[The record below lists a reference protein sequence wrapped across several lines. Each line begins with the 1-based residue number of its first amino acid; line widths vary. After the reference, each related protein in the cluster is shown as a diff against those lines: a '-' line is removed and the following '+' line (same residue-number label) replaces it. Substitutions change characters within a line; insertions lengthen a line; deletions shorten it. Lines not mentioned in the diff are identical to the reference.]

1 MPTALEFND
10 ISKLYHLGRINSQYF
25 SDEFSRWWTMK
36 VRRKEDPLLKVGET
50 NDCSHKGESD
60 YVWALKDINF
70 KVEQGDVVGIIGKNG
85 AGKSTLLKILSQI
98 TSPTTGTI
106 KINGRI
112 GSLLEV
118 GTGFHSEMT
127 GRENIFLNGAIL
139 GMRRQEIA
147 KKLDEIVDFSGC
159 ERYIDT
165 PVKRYSSGMKTR
177 LGFAVAATLDP
188 EILVVDEVL
197 AVGDAEFREKAIDKM
212 RELSRTEGR
221 TVLFVSHSMAS
232 VKKLCKTGVVL
243 KNGRMDYIGNI
254 DGAIDHYLM
263 RNQVLEMDAAFPQAT
278 VRGGNGALRFQYIRL
293 LSKNGVERSVFEVGE
308 ECIIEVGYQA
318 TAALKVCNQSRITV
332 SIMSSSTKHVVAW
345 LSSSIFADKI
355 DTNSSTIQFRI
366 PQLMLSEAVYQ
377 IKLYAYVDDE
387 AADEIFDAA
396 QLEVLYHDY
405 FGTGKVPIKNVS
417 FVGHTILDYSVSW
430 SGAKSRII

>member
-1 MPTALEFND
+1 MSTALEFNN
-10 ISKLYHLGRINSQYF
+10 ISKLYHLGKINSQYF

-36 VRRKEDPLLKVGET
+36 VRRKEDPFLKVGET

-197 AVGDAEFREKAIDKM
+197 AVGDVEFREKAIDKM
-212 RELSRTEGR
+212 RELSQTEGR
-221 TVLFVSHSMAS
+221 TVLFVSHNM
-232 VKKLCKTGVVL
+232 VNIRKLCKTGIVL

-308 ECIIEVGYQA
+308 ECIIEVGYQ
-318 TAALKVCNQSRITV
+318 TTEALKVCSQSRITV
-332 SIMSSSTKHVVAW
+332 SIMYSSTKQVVAW
-345 LSSSIFADKI
+345 LSSSMFVNKI
-355 DTNSSTIQFRI
+355 DTNSSTIRFRI
-366 PQLMLSEAVYQ
+366 PKLMLTEGIYQ
-377 IKLYAYVDDE
+377 LKLYVSVDSQ

-396 QLEVLYHDY
+396 QLEIVYQDY
-405 FGTGKVPIKNVS
+405 FGTGKVPLRDVS
-417 FVGHTILDYSVSW
+417 TVGHSFLDYAVIW
-430 SGAKSRII
+430 K

>member
-36 VRRKEDPLLKVGET
+36 VRRKEDPFQKVGET
-50 NDCSHKGESD
+50 NDCSHKGESN

-118 GTGFHSEMT
+118 GTGFHPEMT

-197 AVGDAEFREKAIDKM
+197 AVGDVEFREKAIDKM
-212 RELSRTEGR
+212 RELSQTEGR
-221 TVLFVSHSMAS
+221 TVLFVSHNIPS
-232 VKKLCKTGVVL
+232 VRNLCKTGVVL

-263 RNQVLEMDAAFPQAT
+263 RNQVVEPDAAFPQAT
-278 VRGGNGALRFQYIRL
+278 VRGGNGALKFQYIRL

-308 ECIIEVGYQA
+308 ECAVEVGYQA
-318 TAALKVCNQSRITV
+318 TEALKVCNQSRITV

-345 LSSSIFADKI
+345 LSSSMFVNKI
-355 DTNSSTIQFRI
+355 DTNSSTIRFRI
-366 PQLMLSEAVYQ
+366 PKLMLTEGIYQ
-377 IKLYAYVDDE
+377 LKLYVSVDSQ

-396 QLEVLYHDY
+396 QLEIVYQDY
-405 FGTGKVPIKNVS
+405 FGTGKVPLRDVS
-417 FVGHTILDYSVSW
+417 TVGHSFLDYAVIW
-430 SGAKSRII
+430 K

>member
-10 ISKLYHLGRINSQYF
+10 VSKLYHLGKINSRYF
-25 SDEFSRWWTMK
+25 SDELSRWWTMK
-36 VRRKEDPLLKVGET
+36 VRRKEDPFLKVGET

-118 GTGFHSEMT
+118 GTGFHPEMT
-127 GRENIFLNGAIL
+127 GRENIFINGAIL

-147 KKLDEIVDFSGC
+147 QKLDEIVDFSGC

-177 LGFAVAATLDP
+177 LGFAVASHLEP
-188 EILVVDEVL
+188 EILIVDEVL
-197 AVGDAEFREKAIDKM
+197 AVGDIEFREKAIDKM

-221 TVLFVSHSMAS
+221 TVLFVSHNMLN
-232 VKKLCKTGVVL
+232 VKQLCRTGVVL
-243 KNGRMDYIGNI
+243 KNGRMDYLGNI

-263 RNQVLEMDAAFPQAT
+263 RNQVVEPDAAFPHAT
-278 VRGGNGALRFQYIRL
+278 ERGGNGDLRFRYIRL

-308 ECIIEVGYQA
+308 ECIIEVGYSA
-318 TAALKVCNQSRITV
+318 TDRLSVCKQSRITL
-332 SIMSSSTKHVVAW
+332 SIVASSTKQVVAW
-345 LSSSIFADKI
+345 LSSSMFADKI
-355 DTNSSTIQFRI
+355 DANSTTMQFRI
-366 PQLMLSEAVYQ
+366 PKLMLSEAVYNV
-377 IKLYAYVDDE
+377 KLYAELDGE
-387 AADEIFDAA
+387 SADEIFDAA
-396 QLEVLYHDY
+396 PLEVVYQDY
-405 FGTGKVPIKNVS
+405 FGTGKLPRQMKQVS
-417 FVGHTILDYSVSW
+417 FIGHTFLDY
-430 SGAKSRII
+430 GILCK

>member
-1 MPTALEFND
+1 MPTAIEFSNV
-10 ISKLYHLGRINSQYF
+10 SKLYHLGKVNSQYL
-25 SDEFSRWWTMK
+25 SLELQRWWTMK
-36 VRRKEDPLLKVGET
+36 VRRKEDPLLT
-50 NDCSHKGESD
+50 IDQINDLNAKSESH

-98 TSPTTGTI
+98 TSPTSGTI

-139 GMRRQEIA
+139 GMKRQEIA

-177 LGFAVAATLDP
+177 LGFAVAAHLDP
-188 EILVVDEVL
+188 EILVIDEVL
-197 AVGDAEFREKAIDKM
+197 AVGDAEFRENAIDKM
-212 RELSRTEGR
+212 RELNRTEGR
-221 TVLFVSHSMAS
+221 TVLFVSHNMVS

-243 KNGRMDYIGNI
+243 KNGKMDYLGNI

-263 RNQVLEMDAAFPQAT
+263 RNQVLELDAAFPQAT
-278 VRGGNGALRFQYIRL
+278 VRGGNGNLRFQYIRL

-318 TAALKVCNQSRITV
+318 TEALKVCNQSRITV
-332 SIMSSSTKHVVAW
+332 SIMSSSTKQVVAW
-345 LSSSIFADKI
+345 LSSSMFVNKI
-355 DTNSSTIQFRI
+355 DTNSSIIRFRI
-366 PQLMLSEAVYQ
+366 PKLMLTEGVYQ
-377 IKLYAYVDDE
+377 LKLYASVDSQ
-387 AADEIFDAA
+387 AVDEIFDAA
-396 QLEVLYHDY
+396 QLEVVYHDY
-405 FGTGKVPIKNVS
+405 FGTGKVPLKDVS
-417 FVGHTILDYSVSW
+417 FVGHTFLDYAISW
-430 SGAKSRII
+430 ENEG

>member
-1 MPTALEFND
+1 MTTALEFND
-10 ISKLYHLGRINSQYF
+10 VSKLYHLGKINSRYF

-36 VRRKEDPLLKVGET
+36 VRRKEDPFLSIDPI
-50 NDCSHKGESD
+50 NDLNAKGESD

-85 AGKSTLLKILSQI
+85 AGKSTLLKILSKI

-177 LGFAVAATLDP
+177 LGFAVAAHLEP

-197 AVGDAEFREKAIDKM
+197 AVGDIEFREKAIDKM

-221 TVLFVSHSMAS
+221 TVLFVSHSIPS
-232 VKKLCKTGVVL
+232 IRKLCKTGVVL
-243 KNGRMDYIGNI
+243 KNGRMDYLGNI

-263 RNQVLEMDAAFPQAT
+263 RNQVVEPDAAFPQAT
-278 VRGGNGALRFQYIRL
+278 ERGGNGNLRFKHIRL
-293 LSKNGVERSVFEVGE
+293 LSKSGVERSVFEVGE
-308 ECIIEVGYQA
+308 ECVIEVGYQA
-318 TAALKVCNQSRITV
+318 TEALKVCNQSRITV
-332 SIMSSSTKHVVAW
+332 SIMPSSTKQVVAW
-345 LSSSIFADKI
+345 LSSSMFADKI
-355 DTNSSTIQFRI
+355 DANSTKMQFRI
-366 PQLMLSEAVYQ
+366 PQLMLTESIYNV
-377 IKLYAYVDDE
+377 KLYASMNSE
-387 AADEIFDAA
+387 TADEIFDAA
-396 QLEVLYHDY
+396 QLEVVYHDY
-405 FGTGKVPIKNVS
+405 FGTGKVPLKHFSV
-417 FVGHTILDYSVSW
+417 VGHTFLDYDVSW
-430 SGAKSRII
+430 K

>member
-10 ISKLYHLGRINSQYF
+10 VSKLYHLGKINSRYF
-25 SDEFSRWWTMK
+25 SDEFLRWWTMK
-36 VRRKEDPLLKVGET
+36 VRRKEDPFLKVGET

-159 ERYIDT
+159 ERYLDT

-197 AVGDAEFREKAIDKM
+197 AVGDVEFREKAIDKM
-212 RELSRTEGR
+212 RELSQTEGR
-221 TVLFVSHSMAS
+221 TVLFVSHNMVSI
-232 VKKLCKTGVVL
+232 KKLCKTGVVL
-243 KNGRMDYIGNI
+243 KNGRMDYLGNI

-263 RNQVLEMDAAFPQAT
+263 RNQVLELDAAFPQAT
-278 VRGGNGALRFQYIRL
+278 VRGGNGALKFQYIRL
-293 LSKNGVERSVFEVGE
+293 MSKNGVERSVFEVGE
-308 ECIIEVGYQA
+308 ECIIEVGYQ
-318 TAALKVCNQSRITV
+318 TTEALKVCSQSRITV
-332 SIMSSSTKHVVAW
+332 SIMSSSTKQSVAW
-345 LSSSIFADKI
+345 LSSSLFADKI
-355 DTNSSTIQFRI
+355 DINSTKMQFRI
-366 PQLMLSEAVYQ
+366 PQLMLSEAVYNV
-377 IKLYAYVDDE
+377 KLFAELDGE
-387 AADEIFDAA
+387 SADEIFDAA

-405 FGTGKVPIKNVS
+405 FGTGKVPFKDFSV
-417 FVGHTILDYSVSW
+417 VGHTFLDYDISW
-430 SGAKSRII
+430 ENEG

>member
-10 ISKLYHLGRINSQYF
+10 ISKLYHLGKINSQYF
-25 SDEFSRWWTMK
+25 SDELSRWWTMK
-36 VRRKEDPLLKVGET
+36 VRRKEDPFLKVGET

-118 GTGFHSEMT
+118 GTGFHPEMT

-139 GMRRQEIA
+139 GMKRQEIA

-177 LGFAVAATLDP
+177 LGFAVAANLNP

-197 AVGDAEFREKAIDKM
+197 AVGDVEFREKAIGKM
-212 RELSRTEGR
+212 QELSQTEGR
-221 TVLFVSHSMAS
+221 TVLFVSHNMAS
-232 VKKLCKTGVVL
+232 IKKLCKTGVVL

-263 RNQVLEMDAAFPQAT
+263 RNQVLELDAAFPQAT
-278 VRGGNGALRFQYIRL
+278 VRGGNGALKFQYIRL

-318 TAALKVCNQSRITV
+318 TEALKVCNKSRITV
-332 SIMSSSTKHVVAW
+332 SIMSSSTKQRVAW
-345 LSSSIFADKI
+345 LSSSLFADKI
-355 DTNSSTIQFRI
+355 DTNSTVIRFHISK
-366 PQLMLSEAVYQ
+366 LMFTEGVYNV
-377 IKLYAYVDDE
+377 KLCAKVDE
-387 AADEIFDAA
+387 ELVDEIFDAA
-396 QLEVLYHDY
+396 QLEIIYSDY
-405 FGTGKVPIKNVS
+405 FGTGKRPLKDFSV
-417 FVGHTILDYSVSW
+417 VGHTFFDYDISW
-430 SGAKSRII
+430 KKEG

>member
-1 MPTALEFND
+1 MPTAIEFSNV
-10 ISKLYHLGRINSQYF
+10 SKLYHLGKVNSQYL
-25 SDEFSRWWTMK
+25 SLELQRWWTMK
-36 VRRKEDPLLKVGET
+36 VRRKEDPLLT
-50 NDCSHKGESD
+50 IDQINDLNAKSESH

-70 KVEQGDVVGIIGKNG
+70 KVEKGDVVGIIGKNG

-177 LGFAVAATLDP
+177 LGFAVASHLDP

-243 KNGRMDYIGNI
+243 KNGKMDYLGNI

-263 RNQVLEMDAAFPQAT
+263 RNQVVEPDAAFPQAT
-278 VRGGNGALRFQYIRL
+278 VRGGNGVLKFQYIRL

-308 ECIIEVGYQA
+308 ECVIEVGYQA
-318 TAALKVCNQSRITV
+318 VEALKVCSQSRITASV
-332 SIMSSSTKHVVAW
+332 MSSSTKQVVAW
-345 LSSSIFADKI
+345 LSSSMFADKI
-355 DTNSSTIQFRI
+355 DANSTKMQFRI
-366 PQLMLSEAVYQ
+366 PQLMLTEGIYNV
-377 IKLYAYVDDE
+377 KLYASMNSE
-387 AADEIFDAA
+387 TADEIFDAA
-396 QLEVLYHDY
+396 QLEVVYHDY
-405 FGTGKVPIKNVS
+405 FGTGKVPLKHFSV
-417 FVGHTILDYSVSW
+417 VGHTFLDYEVLW
-430 SGAKSRII
+430 K

>member
-10 ISKLYHLGRINSQYF
+10 VSKLYHLGKINSRYF

-36 VRRKEDPLLKVGET
+36 VRRKEDPFLSIDPI
-50 NDCSHKGESD
+50 NDLNAKGESD

-85 AGKSTLLKILSQI
+85 AGKSTLLKILSKI

-177 LGFAVAATLDP
+177 LGFAVAAHLEP

-243 KNGRMDYIGNI
+243 KNGKMDYLGNI
-254 DGAIDHYLM
+254 DGAIDRYLM
-263 RNQVLEMDAAFPQAT
+263 RNQVVEPDAAFPQAT
-278 VRGGNGALRFQYIRL
+278 VRGGNGVLKFQYIRL

-308 ECIIEVGYQA
+308 ECVIEVGYSA
-318 TAALKVCNQSRITV
+318 TDRLSVCKQSRITL
-332 SIMSSSTKHVVAW
+332 SIVSSSTKQVVAW
-345 LSSSIFADKI
+345 LSSSMFADKI
-355 DTNSSTIQFRI
+355 DANSTKMQFRI
-366 PQLMLSEAVYQ
+366 PQLMLTEGIYNV
-377 IKLYAYVDDE
+377 KLYASMNSE
-387 AADEIFDAA
+387 TADEIFDAA
-396 QLEVLYHDY
+396 QLEVVYHDY
-405 FGTGKVPIKNVS
+405 FGTGKVPLKHFSV
-417 FVGHTILDYSVSW
+417 VGHTFLDYEVLW
-430 SGAKSRII
+430 K

>member
-10 ISKLYHLGRINSQYF
+10 ISKLYHLGKINSQYF

-36 VRRKEDPLLKVGET
+36 VRRKEDPFLKVGET
-50 NDCSHKGESD
+50 NDFSHKGESN

-197 AVGDAEFREKAIDKM
+197 AVGDIEFREKAIDKM
-212 RELSRTEGR
+212 RELSQTEGR
-221 TVLFVSHSMAS
+221 TVLFVSHNM
-232 VKKLCKTGVVL
+232 VNIRKLCKTGIVL
-243 KNGRMDYIGNI
+243 KNGRMDYLGTIN
-254 DGAIDHYLM
+254 DAIDHYLM
-263 RNQVLEMDAAFPQAT
+263 RDPVLESNVAFPYAT
-278 VRGGNGALRFQYIRL
+278 KRRGNGALRFQYIRL

-308 ECIIEVGYQA
+308 ECIVEVGYQV
-318 TAALKVCNQSRITV
+318 TDKLNVCNQSRITL
-332 SIMSSSTKHVVAW
+332 SIMSSSTKQVVAW
-345 LSSSIFADKI
+345 LSSSMFADKI

-366 PQLMLSEAVYQ
+366 PQLMLTEGVYNV
-377 IKLYAYVDDE
+377 KLHAELDGE
-387 AADEIFDAA
+387 FADEIFDAA
-396 QLEVLYHDY
+396 QLEVIFHDY
-405 FGTGKVPIKNVS
+405 FGTGKVPIKGVS
-417 FVGHTILDYSVSW
+417 FVGHTFLDYDISW
-430 SGAKSRII
+430 ENEG

>member
-10 ISKLYHLGRINSQYF
+10 VSKLYHLGKINSRYF

-36 VRRKEDPLLKVGET
+36 VRRKEDPFLSIDPI
-50 NDCSHKGESD
+50 NDLNAKGESD

-85 AGKSTLLKILSQI
+85 AGKSTLLKILSKI

-177 LGFAVAATLDP
+177 LGFAVAAHLEP

-197 AVGDAEFREKAIDKM
+197 AVGDIEFREKAIDKM

-243 KNGRMDYIGNI
+243 KNGRMDYLGTI
-254 DGAIDHYLM
+254 DGAIDRYLM
-263 RNQVLEMDAAFPQAT
+263 RNKVLEPDAAFPQAT
-278 VRGGNGALRFQYIRL
+278 VRGGNGVLRFQYIRL

-308 ECIIEVGYQA
+308 ECVIEVGYQA
-318 TAALKVCNQSRITV
+318 TEALKVCNQSKITV
-332 SIMSSSTKHVVAW
+332 SIMSSSTKQVVAW
-345 LSSSIFADKI
+345 LSSSMFVNKI
-355 DTNSSTIQFRI
+355 DTNSSIIRFCI
-366 PQLMLSEAVYQ
+366 PKLMLTEGIYQ
-377 IKLYAYVDDE
+377 LKLYVSVDSQ

-396 QLEVLYHDY
+396 QLEIVYQDY
-405 FGTGKVPIKNVS
+405 FGTGKVPLKDPTV
-417 FVGHTILDYSVSW
+417 VGHTFLDYDVSW
-430 SGAKSRII
+430 K

>member
-1 MPTALEFND
+1 MPTALEFNN

-36 VRRKEDPLLKVGET
+36 VRRKEDPFLKVGET

-85 AGKSTLLKILSQI
+85 AGKSTLLKILSKI

-127 GRENIFLNGAIL
+127 GRENIYLNGAIL
-139 GMRRQEIA
+139 GLRRQEIA

-165 PVKRYSSGMKTR
+165 PVKRYSSGMKSR
-177 LGFAVAATLDP
+177 LGFAVAAHLDP

-197 AVGDAEFREKAIDKM
+197 AVGDVEFREKAIDKM
-212 RELSRTEGR
+212 RELSQTEGR
-221 TVLFVSHSMAS
+221 TVLFVSHNMAS
-232 VKKLCKTGVVL
+232 IRKLCKIGVVL

-263 RNQVLEMDAAFPQAT
+263 RNQVVDSDEAFPFGKK
-278 VRGGNGALRFQYIRL
+278 RGGNGTLRFQHIRL
-293 LSKNGVERSVFEVGE
+293 LSKNGMERSTFEVGE
-308 ECIIEVGYQA
+308 ECVIEVGFNA
-318 TAALKVCNQSRITV
+318 TDALKVCNKSWITV
-332 SIMSSSTKHVVAW
+332 SIMYSSTKQIVTW
-345 LSSSIFADKI
+345 LASSMFADKI
-355 DTNSSTIQFRI
+355 DTNSTTIRFHI
-366 PQLMLSEAVYQ
+366 PKLMFTEGVYDV
-377 IKLYAYVDDE
+377 KLCAKVDE
-387 AADEIFDAA
+387 ELADEIYDAA
-396 QLEVLYHDY
+396 QLEIIYNNY
-405 FGTGKVPIKNVS
+405 FGTGKVPYKDVS

-430 SGAKSRII
+430 EK

>member
-10 ISKLYHLGRINSQYF
+10 VSKLYHLGKINSRYF

-36 VRRKEDPLLKVGET
+36 VRRKEDPFLSIDPI
-50 NDCSHKGESD
+50 NDLNAKGESD

-85 AGKSTLLKILSQI
+85 AGKSTLLKILSKI

-177 LGFAVAATLDP
+177 LGFAVAAHLEP

-197 AVGDAEFREKAIDKM
+197 AVGDIEFREKAIDKM

-221 TVLFVSHSMAS
+221 TVLFVSHSIPS
-232 VKKLCKTGVVL
+232 IRKLCKTGVVL
-243 KNGRMDYIGNI
+243 KNGRMDYLGNI

-263 RNQVLEMDAAFPQAT
+263 RNQVVEPDAAFPQAT
-278 VRGGNGALRFQYIRL
+278 ERGGNGNLRFKHIRL
-293 LSKNGVERSVFEVGE
+293 LSKSGVERSVFEVGE
-308 ECIIEVGYQA
+308 ECVIEVGYQA
-318 TAALKVCNQSRITV
+318 TEALKVCNQSRITV
-332 SIMSSSTKHVVAW
+332 SIMPSSTKQVVAW
-345 LSSSIFADKI
+345 LSSSMFADKI
-355 DTNSSTIQFRI
+355 DANSTKMQFRI
-366 PQLMLSEAVYQ
+366 PQLMLTEGIYNV
-377 IKLYAYVDDE
+377 KLYASMNSE
-387 AADEIFDAA
+387 TADEIFDAA
-396 QLEVLYHDY
+396 QLEVVYHDY
-405 FGTGKVPIKNVS
+405 FGTGKVPLKHFSV
-417 FVGHTILDYSVSW
+417 VGHTFLDYDVSW
-430 SGAKSRII
+430 K

>member
-10 ISKLYHLGRINSQYF
+10 VSKLYHLGKINSRYF

-36 VRRKEDPLLKVGET
+36 VRRKEDPFLSIDPI
-50 NDCSHKGESD
+50 NDLNAKGESD

-85 AGKSTLLKILSQI
+85 AGKSTLLKILSKI

-177 LGFAVAATLDP
+177 LGFAVAAHLEP

-197 AVGDAEFREKAIDKM
+197 AVGDIEFREKAIDKM

-221 TVLFVSHSMAS
+221 TVLFVSHSIPS
-232 VKKLCKTGVVL
+232 IRKLCKTGVVL
-243 KNGRMDYIGNI
+243 KNGRMDYLGNI

-263 RNQVLEMDAAFPQAT
+263 RNQVVEPDAAFPQAT
-278 VRGGNGALRFQYIRL
+278 ERGGNGNLRFKHIRL
-293 LSKNGVERSVFEVGE
+293 LSKSGVERSVFEVGE
-308 ECIIEVGYQA
+308 ECVIEVGYQA
-318 TAALKVCNQSRITV
+318 TEALKVCNQSRITV
-332 SIMSSSTKHVVAW
+332 SIMPSSTKQVVAW
-345 LSSSIFADKI
+345 LSSSMFADKI
-355 DTNSSTIQFRI
+355 DANSTKMQFRI
-366 PQLMLSEAVYQ
+366 PQLMLTESIYNV
-377 IKLYAYVDDE
+377 KLYASMNSE
-387 AADEIFDAA
+387 TADEIFDAA
-396 QLEVLYHDY
+396 QLEVVYHDY
-405 FGTGKVPIKNVS
+405 FGTGKVPLKHFSV
-417 FVGHTILDYSVSW
+417 VGHTFLDYDVSW
-430 SGAKSRII
+430 K

>member
-1 MPTALEFND
+1 M
-10 ISKLYHLGRINSQYF
+10 
-25 SDEFSRWWTMK
+25 
-36 VRRKEDPLLKVGET
+36 
-50 NDCSHKGESD
+50 
-60 YVWALKDINF
+60 
-70 KVEQGDVVGIIGKNG
+70 VGIIGKNG

-127 GRENIFLNGAIL
+127 GRENIYLNGAIL
-139 GMRRQEIA
+139 GLRRQEIA

-197 AVGDAEFREKAIDKM
+197 AVGDVEFREKAIDKM
-212 RELSRTEGR
+212 RELSQTEGR
-221 TVLFVSHSMAS
+221 TVLFVSHNMGSIR
-232 VKKLCKTGVVL
+232 KLCKSGIVL

-254 DGAIDHYLM
+254 DGAIDHYMM
-263 RNQVLEMDAAFPQAT
+263 RNQVLELDTAFPQAT
-278 VRGGNGALRFQYIRL
+278 VRGGNGNLRFKHIRL
-293 LSKNGVERSVFEVGE
+293 LSKSGVERSVFEVGE

-318 TAALKVCNQSRITV
+318 TEALKVCNQSRITV
-332 SIMSSSTKHVVAW
+332 SIMSSSTKQVVAW
-345 LSSSIFADKI
+345 LSSSMFADKI
-355 DTNSSTIQFRI
+355 DTNSSTIRFRV
-366 PQLMLSEAVYQ
+366 PKLMLTEGVYNV
-377 IKLYAYVDDE
+377 KLCAKVDE
-387 AADEIFDAA
+387 ELVDEIFDAA
-396 QLEVLYHDY
+396 QLEIIYSDY
-405 FGTGKVPIKNVS
+405 FGTGKRPLKDFSV
-417 FVGHTILDYSVSW
+417 VGHTFLDYDISW
-430 SGAKSRII
+430 KKEG

>member
-10 ISKLYHLGRINSQYF
+10 ISKLYHLGKINSQYF
-25 SDEFSRWWTMK
+25 SDELSRWWTMK
-36 VRRKEDPLLKVGET
+36 VRRKEDPLLT
-50 NDCSHKGESD
+50 IDPINDLNAKGESD

-118 GTGFHSEMT
+118 GTGFHPEMT

-197 AVGDAEFREKAIDKM
+197 AVGDVEFREKAIGKM
-212 RELSRTEGR
+212 QELSQTEGR
-221 TVLFVSHSMAS
+221 TVLFVSHNMSS
-232 VKKLCKTGVVL
+232 IRKLCKTGVVL
-243 KNGRMDYIGNI
+243 KNGRMDYLGNI
-254 DGAIDHYLM
+254 DGAIDNYLM
-263 RNQVLEMDAAFPQAT
+263 RNQIIESDAAFPLAT
-278 VRGGNGALRFQYIRL
+278 ERGGDGALRFQYIRL
-293 LSKNGVERSVFEVGE
+293 KSKNGVERSVFEVGE
-308 ECIIEVGYQA
+308 ECIVEVGYQV
-318 TAALKVCNQSRITV
+318 TDKLNVCNQSRITL
-332 SIMSSSTKHVVAW
+332 SIMSSSTKQVVAW
-345 LSSSIFADKI
+345 MSSSLFADKI
-355 DTNSSTIQFRI
+355 DTNSSTIRFHI
-366 PQLMLSEAVYQ
+366 SKLMFTEGVYNV
-377 IKLYAYVDDE
+377 KLCAKVDE
-387 AADEIFDAA
+387 ELVDEIFDAA

-405 FGTGKVPIKNVS
+405 FGTGKVPIKGVS
-417 FVGHTILDYSVSW
+417 FVGHTFLDYDISW
-430 SGAKSRII
+430 ENEG

>member
-10 ISKLYHLGRINSQYF
+10 ISKLYHLGKINSQYF
-25 SDEFSRWWTMK
+25 SDELSRWWTMK
-36 VRRKEDPLLKVGET
+36 VRRKEDPLLT
-50 NDCSHKGESD
+50 IDPINDLNGKGESD

-197 AVGDAEFREKAIDKM
+197 AVGDVEFREKAIDKM
-212 RELSRTEGR
+212 RELSQTEGR
-221 TVLFVSHSMAS
+221 TVLFVSHNIPS
-232 VKKLCKTGVVL
+232 VRNLCKTGVVL

-263 RNQVLEMDAAFPQAT
+263 RNQVVEPDAAFPQAT
-278 VRGGNGALRFQYIRL
+278 VRGGNGALKFQYIRL

-308 ECIIEVGYQA
+308 ECTVEVGYQA
-318 TAALKVCNQSRITV
+318 TEALKVCNQSRITV
-332 SIMSSSTKHVVAW
+332 SIMSSSTKQVVAW
-345 LSSSIFADKI
+345 LSSSMFVNKI
-355 DTNSSTIQFRI
+355 DTNSSTIRFRI
-366 PQLMLSEAVYQ
+366 PKLMLTEGIYQ
-377 IKLYAYVDDE
+377 LKLYVSVDSQ

-396 QLEVLYHDY
+396 QLEIVYQDY
-405 FGTGKVPIKNVS
+405 FGTGKVPLRDVS
-417 FVGHTILDYSVSW
+417 TVGHSFLDYAVIW
-430 SGAKSRII
+430 K

>member
-10 ISKLYHLGRINSQYF
+10 VSKLYHLGKINSRYF

-36 VRRKEDPLLKVGET
+36 VRRKEDPFLSIDPI
-50 NDCSHKGESD
+50 NDLDAKGESD

-85 AGKSTLLKILSQI
+85 AGKSTLLKILSKI

-177 LGFAVAATLDP
+177 LGFAVASHLDP

-197 AVGDAEFREKAIDKM
+197 AVGDAEFREKSIDKM

-243 KNGRMDYIGNI
+243 KNGKMDYLGNI

-263 RNQVLEMDAAFPQAT
+263 RNQVVEPDAAFPQAT
-278 VRGGNGALRFQYIRL
+278 VRGGNGVLKFQYIRL
-293 LSKNGVERSVFEVGE
+293 LSKSGVERSVFEVGE
-308 ECIIEVGYQA
+308 ECVIEVGYQA
-318 TAALKVCNQSRITV
+318 VEALKVCSQSRITASV
-332 SIMSSSTKHVVAW
+332 MSSSTKQVVAW
-345 LSSSIFADKI
+345 LSSSMFADKI
-355 DTNSSTIQFRI
+355 DANSTKMQFRI
-366 PQLMLSEAVYQ
+366 PQLMLTEGIYNV
-377 IKLYAYVDDE
+377 KLYASMNSE
-387 AADEIFDAA
+387 SADEIFDAA
-396 QLEVLYHDY
+396 QLEVVYHDY
-405 FGTGKVPIKNVS
+405 FGTGKVPLKHFSV
-417 FVGHTILDYSVSW
+417 VGHTFLDYEVLW
-430 SGAKSRII
+430 K

>member
-10 ISKLYHLGRINSQYF
+10 VSKLYHLGKINSRYF

-36 VRRKEDPLLKVGET
+36 VRRKEDPFLSIDPI
-50 NDCSHKGESD
+50 NDLNAKGESD

-85 AGKSTLLKILSQI
+85 AGKSTLLKILSKI

-177 LGFAVAATLDP
+177 LGFAVAAHLEP

-243 KNGRMDYIGNI
+243 KNGKMDYLGNI

-263 RNQVLEMDAAFPQAT
+263 RNQVVEPDAAFPQAT
-278 VRGGNGALRFQYIRL
+278 VRGGNGVLKFQYIRL
-293 LSKNGVERSVFEVGE
+293 LSKSGVERSVFEVGE
-308 ECIIEVGYQA
+308 ECVIEVGYQA
-318 TAALKVCNQSRITV
+318 VEALKVCSQSRITALV
-332 SIMSSSTKHVVAW
+332 MSSSTKQVVAW
-345 LSSSIFADKI
+345 LSSSMFADKI
-355 DTNSSTIQFRI
+355 DANSTKMQFRI
-366 PQLMLSEAVYQ
+366 PQLMLTEGIYNV
-377 IKLYAYVDDE
+377 KLYASMNSE
-387 AADEIFDAA
+387 TADEIFDAA
-396 QLEVLYHDY
+396 QLEVIYHDY
-405 FGTGKVPIKNVS
+405 FGTGKVPLKHFSV
-417 FVGHTILDYSVSW
+417 VGHTFLNYEVLW
-430 SGAKSRII
+430 K